1 MEIVYALI
9 QRQGTISSGEDEA
22 GVIAFC
28 PRPSISARVITVLMS
43 LRGVNDVNVFN
54 THKFV
59 DIVRKEDY
67 VWISRIRR

>member
-1 MEIVYALI
+1 
-9 QRQGTISSGEDEA
+9 
-22 GVIAFC
+22 
-28 PRPSISARVITVLMS
+28 MS

-67 VWISRIRR
+67 ALNKSYATLITIFLVSGG